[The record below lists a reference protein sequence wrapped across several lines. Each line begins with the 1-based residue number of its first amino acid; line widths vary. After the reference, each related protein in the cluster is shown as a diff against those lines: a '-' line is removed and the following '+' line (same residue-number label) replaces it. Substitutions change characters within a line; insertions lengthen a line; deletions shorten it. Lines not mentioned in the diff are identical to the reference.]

1 MELHQNQNTFIW
13 KRMKLTVCV
22 TAQYES
28 VTMMGF
34 KVKEFAENM
43 LTPSTVG
50 SLTLTKKKQFEKNH
64 SFSKGM
70 GSKQFSNTEHISRS
84 NKGE

>member
-1 MELHQNQNTFIW
+1 
-13 KRMKLTVCV
+13 MKLTVCV

-50 SLTLTKKKQFEKNH
+50 SLTLTKKNNLKKITVSVKVWVASNFLIESIFQDQTR
-64 SFSKGM
+64 
-70 GSKQFSNTEHISRS
+70 GSNLFSN
-84 NKGE
+84 